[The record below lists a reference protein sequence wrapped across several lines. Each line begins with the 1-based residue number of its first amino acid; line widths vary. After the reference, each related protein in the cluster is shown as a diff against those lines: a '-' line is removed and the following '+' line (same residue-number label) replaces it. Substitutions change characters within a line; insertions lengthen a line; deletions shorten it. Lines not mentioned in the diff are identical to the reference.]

1 MSRLV
6 IAGGTIVTMD
16 AARRVVV
23 GDVVVEDGRIV
34 EIVQSH
40 NASDAGA
47 QRIDASGCIVLPGLV
62 QAHTHLCQTLCR
74 GAADDLPLLDWLRL
88 RV

>member
-6 IAGGTIVTMD
+6 VEGGTIVTMD
-16 AARRVVV
+16 AARRIVL

-40 NASDAGA
+40 KTS
-47 QRIDASGCIVLPGLV
+47 
-62 QAHTHLCQTLCR
+62 
-74 GAADDLPLLDWLRL
+74 
-88 RV
+88 